1 MTLPAITIP
10 SSLPPFLAKTHDL
23 EFLALFADVPA
34 QAGHGRRRQLFTPGG
49 PRVLSFEMD
58 LTQDQMTVFENWFE
72 TVLLAGERQFSALM
86 ANRGPGLRWF
96 AAKFVEPY
104 TPAAD
109 DAGNWRVTGKLLL
122 TGKGSATAPPP
133 GSLEMAIVIPLTGS
147 AGLRVQKPLA
157 LAVSIALLPPPNVS
171 GTGVGTIHGFGVAA
185 GRNSGI
191 SVSYGTVV
199 GTSTVLGRARS
210 AGRAAG
216 VAIVTGI
223 SPAIADYPFD
233 SYLANLLAVGGMR
246 RLVSAYSGN
255 AIRVRRSSDDT
266 EQDIAFA
273 GDAIDVSG
281 LLSFTG
287 AANAYANW
295 DKVAVYIPVT
305 GSSGSTTFR
314 DVKGNSLVAA
324 ANAQVSTALGFPTML
339 FDGSGDRID
348 IFTGGAVQFGGG
360 DFRIRC
366 KIRAASLG
374 AKVIAEAYAGSPGTS
389 MFYLQLSNTS
399 GKIEAGLYSGG
410 GFAGAC
416 ASANGVISTGVTYDI
431 EYGRSGTSFQL
442 SVDGVSVATAT
453 SSSAANTGPTRIEI
467 GGDLIDG
474 AIYTFDGHIWG
485 FSIEPGV
492 AGHLGSFTP
501 DALYTNEGDGY
512 VSKVYYQNTSGYLG
526 QSAVGSQPKIVGN
539 AAMLPAIRFDGVDD
553 YLVASANG
561 GTPTG
566 LTVFVKG
573 NTWADTRSGIGWNIA
588 ELTADFGNNSS
599 AYIDVSHANSYAWG
613 VSEGTGN
620 QWSGKAPFSGL
631 QTLGV
636 VTGLFNKLGSTTPD
650 KRRLFSNGTE
660 IFATDATG
668 SGTLTAAPY
677 TAGLWYLGGLPAD
690 LNSATPFNFH
700 QFAIYEAAKTTSEIT
715 AISNIFRKALSTG
728 RSAGKAVVTGSSA
741 NDPHWSQVELLLHFD
756 GVDGAQVTTDSS
768 SHNRTIAFSGGTGA
782 QLDTSMTLLNGAC
795 LQLAG
800 GTGDFIYAPNAVLHF
815 GASDFT
821 VECWVRANTIPGS
834 GEATI
839 ISNYGSSGSRGF
851 DIRFA
856 SASGGILSS
865 RWSFDGATDAGFASG
880 PSAVVANTVYHI
892 AVVRHGGSITAY
904 LNGVGGTPNTTLGT
918 TAISASAMGAYIGV
932 TPDSPTVWAFDG
944 RIDELRIT
952 NGFARYTANFTP
964 PTAPFP
970 NT

>member
-104 TPAAD
+104 VPAAD

-133 GSLEMAIVIPLTGS
+133 GSLGLAVAIPLTGS
-147 AGLRVQKPLA
+147 ASLRVQKPLA
-157 LAVSIALLPPPNVS
+157 LAVSIALLPPPNVT

-210 AGRAAG
+210 VGRVIG
-216 VAIVTGI
+216 TSIVTGI
-223 SPAIADYPFD
+223 SPAVADYPFD
-233 SYLANLLAVGGMR
+233 SYLTNLLAVGGMR

-295 DKVAVYIPVT
+295 GKVALYMPIT
-305 GSSGSTTFR
+305 GSSGSTAFR
-314 DVKGNSLVAA
+314 CVKGHAA
-324 ANAQVSTALGFPTML
+324 AAVGNAQVSTALGFPTAL
-339 FDGSGDRID
+339 FDGTGDRIEIVSGMD
-348 IFTGGAVQFGGG
+348 VQLGGG
-360 DFRIRC
+360 DFRIRL
-366 KIRAASLG
+366 KIRAATLAVKDLVGSFG
-374 AKVIAEAYAGSPGTS
+374 AGSSTS
-389 MFYLQLSNTS
+389 MFFMNLNNTS
-399 GKIEAGLYSGG
+399 GQLVAGIYSGG
-410 GFAGAC
+410 GTAGVC
-416 ASANGVISTGVTYDI
+416 TSGNVIATGTTYDI
-431 EYGRSGTSFQL
+431 EYGRSGSSFQL

-453 SSSAANTGPTRIEI
+453 SSSVANTSPGVIQV
-467 GGDLIDG
+467 GGEATG
-474 AIYTFDGHIWG
+474 FSFDGHIWG
-485 FSIEPGV
+485 LSIEPGV

-501 DALYTNEGDGY
+501 DALYTNQGDGY
-512 VSKVYYQNTSGYLG
+512 VSKIYYQNTSGYLG
-526 QSAVGSQPKIVGN
+526 QSAVDSQPRIVNN
-539 AAMLPAIRFDGVDD
+539 AVVLQDIHFNGAGDHLI
-553 YLVASANG
+553 ASANG

-573 NTWADTRSGIGWNIA
+573 NAWADTVAGVGWNIA
-588 ELTADFGNNSS
+588 QLTADFGNNNS
-599 AYIDVSHANSYAWG
+599 AYIDGLHSNGFGWG
-613 VSEGTGN
+613 VSQGTGN
-620 QWSGKAPFSGL
+620 NLAAKQATATDIR
-631 QTLGV
+631 TLGV
-636 VTGLFNKLGSTTPD
+636 VAGLFDKTASTTA
-650 KRRLFSNGTE
+650 KRRIFYNGTE
-660 IFATDATG
+660 
-668 SGTLTAAPY
+668 LTAGTTSGNGTVGTAAF
-677 TAGLWYLGGLPAD
+677 TAGAWYLGGLPSDPA
-690 LNSATPFNFH
+690 SATPLNFH
-700 QFAIYEAAKTTSEIT
+700 QFAIYEAAKTTTDISAIT
-715 AISNIFRKALSTG
+715 TILRKSLSTG
-728 RSAGKAVVTGSSA
+728 RSAGSAVVTGPSL

-918 TAISASAMGAYIGV
+918 TAISASSMGAYIGV

-944 RIDELRIT
+944 RVDELRVT